1 MSVSITIA
9 DIEKKFS
16 AFQALSGVSLKCP
29 AGTFTAILGP
39 SGCGKT
45 TLLRLLAGFDKPTAG
60 EIRFDDEVVSSARYS
75 LPTESRDLGMVFQS
89 FALWPHMTVIEHVL
103 FTFKHRGIK
112 RDKAEALKILH
123 SLELD
128 TQAEKRPAQLS
139 GGQRQRV
146 ALARAIAGNP
156 GTLLMDEPLSSLD
169 AELRIGMRREIS
181 ALHRARGSTVVYVTH
196 DQEEAMAMADRVV
209 VMNKGQIK
217 QIGAPKDVYATPKSR
232 FVARFVSK
240 ANLVRGQWE
249 GDRFRPEGTEGVSW
263 LGELLKDAWTSRGCY
278 PVRPEQ
284 FVLSGSGNGIEAEVE
299 SVQYQGREI
308 HVTFRVSQGVWKAYM
323 PSDVRLEHGQKVTL
337 NLANSPLFSA

>member
-1 MSVSITIA
+1 MSVSITI
-9 DIEKKFS
+9 DGVEKKFS
-16 AFQALSGVSLKCP
+16 DFQALNDVNLRCP

-60 EIRFDDEVVSSARYS
+60 EIRFDDEIVSSPRYS

-103 FTFKHRGIK
+103 FTFKHRGVTK
-112 RDKAEALKILH
+112 DKAEALKILR
-123 SLELD
+123 SLELE

-169 AELRIGMRREIS
+169 AELRVGMRREIS
-181 ALHRARGSTVVYVTH
+181 GLHRSRGSTVVYVTH

-217 QIGAPKDVYATPKSR
+217 QIGAPKDVYATPRSR

-240 ANLVRGQWE
+240 ANLARGQWD
-249 GDRFRPEGTEGVSW
+249 GNRFFPEGASGVCWS
-263 LGELLKDAWTSRGCY
+263 GELLKDAWTSRGCY

-284 FVLSGSGNGIEAEVE
+284 LTLSRDGNGIAAEVE

-308 HVTFRVSQGVWKAYM
+308 HVLFRVSQGFWKSYM
-323 PSDVRLEHGQKVTL
+323 PSDVRLDHGQKVIL
-337 NLANSPLFSA
+337 NLASSANSTT

>member
-1 MSVSITIA
+1 MSVSITI
-9 DIEKKFS
+9 DGVEKKFS
-16 AFQALSGVSLKCP
+16 AFQALNDVNLQCP

-103 FTFKHRGIK
+103 FTFKHRGK
-112 RDKAEALKILH
+112 PRDKAEALNILR

-128 TQAEKRPAQLS
+128 AHVEKRPAQLS

-181 ALHRARGSTVVYVTH
+181 GLHRANGSTVVYVTH
-196 DQEEAMAMADRVV
+196 DQEEAMAMADRIV

-217 QIGAPKDVYATPKSR
+217 QIGAPKDVYTTPQSR

-240 ANLVRGQWE
+240 ANLARGQWD
-249 GDRFRPEGTEGVSW
+249 GSRFYPEGAESGVFW
-263 LGELLKDAWTSRGCY
+263 PGERLKDAWASRGCY

-284 FVLSGSGNGIEAEVE
+284 LTLSSGGNGIAAEVE

-308 HVTFRVSQGVWKAYM
+308 HVVFKLAQGVWKAYM
-323 PSDVRLEHGQKVTL
+323 PSDVRLEHRQSVKLSLT
-337 NLANSPLFSA
+337 NSAT